1 MTELNGQAEQMFP
14 NVARLRNLTYA
25 APLFVDITK
34 SLIQINGSRGKEL
47 RTLKSE
53 VERVFVGRV
62 PLMLKSTY
70 CVLNQQTDK
79 GLSCCVV
86 LCCVVLC
93 CVVLCCVV
101 ICYHLC

>member
-1 MTELNGQAEQMFP
+1 MTEMNGQAEQMFP

-34 SLIQINGSRGKEL
+34 KLIQISPTRGKEL
-47 RTLKSE
+47 RELKTE
-53 VERVFVGRV
+53 TERVFVGRV

-79 GLSCCVV
+79 GWYSLS
-86 LCCVVLC
+86 
-93 CVVLCCVV
+93 
-101 ICYHLC
+101 